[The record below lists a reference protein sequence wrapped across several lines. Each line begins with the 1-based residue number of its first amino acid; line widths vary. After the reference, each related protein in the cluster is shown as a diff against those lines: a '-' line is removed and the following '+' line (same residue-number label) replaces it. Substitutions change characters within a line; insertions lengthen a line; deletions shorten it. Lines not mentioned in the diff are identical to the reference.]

1 MILSQKGKY
10 LIVYSDVGTLCTA
23 VARGATAR
31 LNRTSTEKKIMMTL
45 HCDDDDWDL
54 FDFFASGM
62 PFLFL
67 IFEIQF
73 ITVVIFRASRR
84 EWPFLFFGAGA
95 NLRMRFCASST
106 RAFRLRTDGSFEKVA
121 WRILPCSSFFTSSI
135 MNLQTDFALLKN
147 RLAFI
152 SLTCLG

>member
-1 MILSQKGKY
+1 
-10 LIVYSDVGTLCTA
+10 
-23 VARGATAR
+23 
-31 LNRTSTEKKIMMTL
+31 MMTL

-152 SLTCLG
+152 SLTCLGWTPYLHLDQSMYSLSKLQALSQDRWMGHTCLP